1 MKWFESIF
9 TKSKLMIISG
19 VLGILCFLFL
29 AVNALFPFF
38 TGFVN
43 YAIMAA
49 LSVALLVCYI
59 KGETSAQKALAG
71 AVLAA
76 IVFWYWQIS
85 VGAFGAG
92 TSPVIDILEQILT
105 GALTVILIDHII
117 LQTDHRGDMALIY
130 INQAVLIFAILVQTA
145 EFALQIISDT
155 NMYYDKIHSFG
166 VLAVVTMITCMESR
180 IQKYKARR
188 YNAMKAGTWTP
199 EERMKS
205 KKIFKL

>member
-1 MKWFESIF
+1 MKWFENIF
-9 TKSKLMIISG
+9 TKSKLMIVSG
-19 VLGILCFLFL
+19 LLGILSFVFL

-38 TGFVN
+38 VGFVN
-43 YAIMAA
+43 YVIVAGFTIA
-49 LSVALLVCYI
+49 LMICYK

-85 VGAFGAG
+85 VGLFGKG
-92 TSPVIDILEQILT
+92 TSLPIDILEQVLT
-105 GALTVILIDHII
+105 VALTVILINHVI
-117 LQTDHRGDMALIY
+117 LQTDHKGDLALMY
-130 INQAVLIFAILVQTA
+130 VNQIVLIIAILVQTA
-145 EFALQIISDT
+145 EFVLQIISNT

-188 YNAMKAGTWTP
+188 YYAMNAGTWTP
-199 EERMKS
+199 EERMKC
-205 KKIFKL
+205 KKIFKF